1 MRTAATCPRHMA
13 PKASHGAAGACWAA
27 LSLFGVSCALFSS
40 TGINVDLVVEA
51 FSVPPSSFV
60 IGARRNMGFRL
71 SDNTMRAAFLQLY
84 PDAAPRKEASSD
96 PVKWYRYVPKKMS
109 PTGTVTATEY
119 TDAPA
124 GISKPSWRFRMAQN
138 LIEKRQRRRR
148 RLRSFVQRFV
158 GVAGLSLALWQMAVV
173 TGGSLNRSVEA
184 QNQSP
189 LTRQGMSDAIIPPDG
204 ETMAFKSNALA
215 RNVVVATS
223 RGGGRRGKSVASSAP
238 ISAGERMRNKIFQL
252 GSQSKSLAQ
261 DGKDRAVNIYQTADP
276 NKKVAAG
283 IIGAAAVGVGIGV
296 EVAGRGS
303 NDEDDGEALS
313 NTDKLRK
320 DIMNEIDW
328 YNERYGTKQATN
340 ASGPPDGNT
349 ELEGASEMRKI
360 DPVAQVKAILDNAKE
375 TERRARQARREGPG
389 SIASPLSAASG
400 GVDYSQ
406 VKGLSMKVGD
416 GKSRAQLLIE
426 ATARMEQR
434 AEAQRLEITRQKDFA
449 GKDIVLTVSSLAGC
463 CSDYMPHL
471 TNILLSLLLR
481 CCRGT
486 RG

>member
-1 MRTAATCPRHMA
+1 MRTAATCPRHRA
-13 PKASHGAAGACWAA
+13 PRASHGATGACWAA

-40 TGINVDLVVEA
+40 TGINVALVDA

-60 IGARRNMGFRL
+60 IGARRNVGFRL
-71 SDNTMRAAFLQLY
+71 SDNAMPAAFLQLY

-158 GVAGLSLALWQMAVV
+158 GAVGLSLALWQMAVV
-173 TGGSLNRSVEA
+173 TGGSLNRSAEV

-189 LTRQGMSDAIIPPDG
+189 LTCQGMSDEIMPPDG
-204 ETMAFKSNALA
+204 ETMVFNSNSLA

-238 ISAGERMRNKIFQL
+238 ISAGERIRNKIVQL

-261 DGKDRAVNIYQTADP
+261 DGVDRAVNIYQTADP

-328 YNERYGTKQATN
+328 YNERYGTKQATR
-340 ASGPPDGNT
+340 ASGPPDGSA
-349 ELEGASEMRKI
+349 ELEGASEMSEIRKI
-360 DPVAQVKAILDNAKE
+360 DPQEQVKAILDNAKE

-389 SIASPLSAASG
+389 SITSPPSAASS

-406 VKGLSMKVGD
+406 VKGLSTKEGD

-426 ATARMEQR
+426 TTARMEQR
-434 AEAQRLEITRQKDFA
+434 AEAQRLENTRQRDFA
-449 GKDIVLTVSSLAGC
+449 GEDFVFTIMSFVGC
-463 CSDYMPHL
+463 CPDYMIRL
-471 TNILLSLLLR
+471 TNIVSFAPLF
-481 CCRGT
+481 
-486 RG
+486 

>member
-1 MRTAATCPRHMA
+1 
-13 PKASHGAAGACWAA
+13 
-27 LSLFGVSCALFSS
+27 
-40 TGINVDLVVEA
+40 
-51 FSVPPSSFV
+51 
-60 IGARRNMGFRL
+60 
-71 SDNTMRAAFLQLY
+71 
-84 PDAAPRKEASSD
+84 
-96 PVKWYRYVPKKMS
+96 
-109 PTGTVTATEY
+109 
-119 TDAPA
+119 
-124 GISKPSWRFRMAQN
+124 MAQN

-173 TGGSLNRSVEA
+173 TGGSLNRSIEV

-189 LTRQGMSDAIIPPDG
+189 LTRQGMSDAIMPPDG
-204 ETMAFKSNALA
+204 ETMVFKSNSLA

-238 ISAGERMRNKIFQL
+238 ISAGERMHNKIVQL

-261 DGKDRAVNIYQTADP
+261 DGVDRAVNIYQTADP

-303 NDEDDGEALS
+303 IDEDDGEALS

-328 YNERYGTKQATN
+328 YNERYGTKQATR
-340 ASGPPDGNT
+340 ASGPPDGNA
-349 ELEGASEMRKI
+349 ELEGASEMSEIRKI
-360 DPVAQVKAILDNAKE
+360 DPKAQVKAQVKAILDNAKE

-389 SIASPLSAASG
+389 SITSPPSAASS

-406 VKGLSMKVGD
+406 VKGLSTKEGD

-426 ATARMEQR
+426 TTARMEQR
-434 AEAQRLEITRQKDFA
+434 AEAQRLENTRQRDFA
-449 GKDIVLTVSSLAGC
+449 GEDFVFTVMSFVGC
-463 CSDYMPHL
+463 CPDYMIRL
-471 TNILLSLLLR
+471 TNIVSFAPLF
-481 CCRGT
+481 
-486 RG
+486 

>member
-1 MRTAATCPRHMA
+1 
-13 PKASHGAAGACWAA
+13 
-27 LSLFGVSCALFSS
+27 
-40 TGINVDLVVEA
+40 
-51 FSVPPSSFV
+51 
-60 IGARRNMGFRL
+60 
-71 SDNTMRAAFLQLY
+71 
-84 PDAAPRKEASSD
+84 
-96 PVKWYRYVPKKMS
+96 
-109 PTGTVTATEY
+109 
-119 TDAPA
+119 
-124 GISKPSWRFRMAQN
+124 MAQD

-173 TGGSLNRSVEA
+173 TGGSLNRSAEV

-189 LTRQGMSDAIIPPDG
+189 LTRQGMSDAIMPPDG
-204 ETMAFKSNALA
+204 ETMVFKSNSLA
-215 RNVVVATS
+215 QNVVVATS

-238 ISAGERMRNKIFQL
+238 ISAGERMRNKIVQL

-261 DGKDRAVNIYQTADP
+261 DGVDRAINIYQTADP

-328 YNERYGTKQATN
+328 YNERYGTKQATR
-340 ASGPPDGNT
+340 ASGPPDGNA
-349 ELEGASEMRKI
+349 ELEGASEMSEIRKI
-360 DPVAQVKAILDNAKE
+360 DPQAQVKAILDNAKE

-389 SIASPLSAASG
+389 SITSPPSAASS

-406 VKGLSMKVGD
+406 VKGLSTKEGD

-426 ATARMEQR
+426 TTARMEQR
-434 AEAQRLEITRQKDFA
+434 AEAQRLEKTRQRDFA
-449 GKDIVLTVSSLAGC
+449 EEQEVRRLQENLKNRIDSFIAVTEAEEHNQGFGDRPGDQGRALKAEVSRLSGELDESRSKVA
-463 CSDYMPHL
+463 
-471 TNILLSLLLR
+471 LLQAELEEKKKIETLLR
-481 CCRGT
+481 QEIDRL
-486 RG
+486 RRSA